1 MGDSKMKIINVN
13 GVRVEAYK
21 IKQHREDIKLF
32 LGSVALAIMAVAICL
47 LLAKIWGLN
56 NG

>member
-1 MGDSKMKIINVN
+1 MKIINVN

-21 IKQHREDIKLF
+21 AERREDMQLF
-32 LGSVALAIMAVAICL
+32 LGSVVLAIMAVVICL
-47 LLAKIWGLN
+47 LVAKIWGLN

>member
-1 MGDSKMKIINVN
+1 MKIINVN